1 MKKNKSPRQP
11 AKPGTKPDVAAA
23 SPAPTSSKKRT
34 QGGTPTV
41 PAWIQIL
48 VGIALTIAASFTVF
62 GGSLRGPFLYDDV
75 YLPFIARHLQSAP
88 LKYWVNGNRPFLMFT
103 FWTNSQMSG
112 LDTWSYHA
120 TNILFHALNTVLVFL
135 ILRWLIERIKL
146 SRRATR
152 NLLALFGAAIFL
164 VHPLQAE
171 SVAYIASRSETLT
184 VFFLFSSYAL
194 FLYYRRQGLGWLPAF
209 GVLLLFGF
217 AQLTKEYAVALIG
230 LLLLTDLM
238 FPIQQP
244 DQPVSGFGSI
254 ERNWRLYLPMVLAG
268 TAGVA
273 FVLRSLSGAK
283 TAGFHVKEATPVEYL
298 FTQFRAW
305 WGYVRL
311 FVFPFGLNIDH
322 DFPFT
327 RSLSDRWSWAGLLLA
342 ALSIAAA
349 LRYRKQYPLAAF
361 GCLTYFLLLAPT
373 SSFIPI
379 SDPFVEHR
387 MYLPMLGLILVVVD
401 LIRHAQLETKMP
413 LVMAGIVVLLAVFT
427 FQRSALWGS
436 EVALWSDAVSES
448 PNKVRPQFQLAFA
461 HYTAGQ
467 CAQAASGFERAAQ
480 LEKPTNQL
488 LADWAL
494 ALDCMGKPDE
504 ARAKFEELA
513 KKQPTAYIYSQIAMI
528 YGKQN
533 RLDDALQALDHAA
546 SLDPNFDPIYSYQ
559 GVVYYKQA
567 EFEKSKA
574 AFERALRL
582 NRDNE
587 AARNGL
593 ALVNEHLAQLPH

>member
-1 MKKNKSPRQP
+1 
-11 AKPGTKPDVAAA
+11 
-23 SPAPTSSKKRT
+23 
-34 QGGTPTV
+34 
-41 PAWIQIL
+41 
-48 VGIALTIAASFTVF
+48 
-62 GGSLRGPFLYDDV
+62 
-75 YLPFIARHLQSAP
+75 
-88 LKYWVNGNRPFLMFT
+88 PFLMFT
-103 FWTNSQMSG
+103 FWTNNQMSG

-120 TNILFHALNTVLVFL
+120 TNFLLHALNAVLVFL
-135 ILRWLIERIKL
+135 ILRWLIERVKL
-146 SRRATR
+146 APPATR
-152 NLLALFGAAIFL
+152 NLALFGAAIFL
-164 VHPLQAE
+164 VHPLQTE

-184 VFFLFSSYAL
+184 VFFLFSSYTL
-194 FLYYRRQGLGWLPAF
+194 FLYYRKQGLAWLPAA
-209 GVLLLFGF
+209 GVLVLFGF

-230 LLLLTDLM
+230 LLVLTDLI
-238 FPIQQP
+238 FPIQLP
-244 DQPVSGFGSI
+244 DQPVSGFGSVK
-254 ERNWRLYLPMVLAG
+254 RNWRLYLPMALAG
-268 TAGVA
+268 AAGVA
-273 FVLRSLSGAK
+273 FVLHALSGAK
-283 TAGFHVKEATPVEYL
+283 TAGFQVKEATPVEYL

-311 FVFPFGLNIDH
+311 FVFPFGLNVDH

-327 RSLSDRWSWAGLLLA
+327 RSLADPWSWAGLLLA
-342 ALSIAAA
+342 VLCILAA

-401 LIRHAQLETKMP
+401 LARHAHLETRMP
-413 LVMAGIVVLLAVFT
+413 LVLAGIVVLLVVLT
-427 FQRSALWGS
+427 YQRSALWGN
-436 EVALWSDAVSES
+436 EVALWSDAVSGS
-448 PNKVRPQFQLAFA
+448 PNKVRPNFQLAFA
-461 HYTAGQ
+461 HYTARQ
-467 CAQAASGFERAAQ
+467 CAQAVSGFERTAQ
-480 LEKPTNQL
+480 LEKPSNQL

-513 KKQPTAYIYSQIAMI
+513 NKQPTAYVYSQIAMI

-533 RLDDALQALDHAA
+533 RLDEALRALDHAA
-546 SLDPNFDPIYSYQ
+546 AIDPNFDPIYSYQ

-574 AFERALRL
+574 AFEHALRL

>member
-1 MKKNKSPRQP
+1 M
-11 AKPGTKPDVAAA
+11 GITLTLAAA
-23 SPAPTSSKKRT
+23 F
-34 QGGTPTV
+34 
-41 PAWIQIL
+41 
-48 VGIALTIAASFTVF
+48 GIF

-75 YLPFIARHLQSAP
+75 YLPFVARHLESAP
-88 LKYWVNGNRPFLMFT
+88 LKYWVNGSRPFLMFT
-103 FWTNSQMSG
+103 FWVNNQMSG

-120 TNILFHALNTVLVFL
+120 TNILFHGLNTVLLFL
-135 ILRWLIERIKL
+135 ILRWLIERTKL
-146 SRRATR
+146 PREATR
-152 NLLALFGAAIFL
+152 NLALFGAAIFL

-171 SVAYIASRSETLT
+171 SVAYIASRSETLA

-194 FLYYRRQGLGWLPAF
+194 FLYCRNQGLRWLPAA
-209 GVLLLFGF
+209 GVMLLFAL
-217 AQLTKEYAVALIG
+217 AQLTKEYAIALIG

-238 FPIQQP
+238 FPIEFQ
-244 DQPVSGFGSI
+244 DQPIPGFGSI
-254 ERNWRLYLPMVLAG
+254 KRNWRLYLLMALAG
-268 TAGVA
+268 AAGGV
-273 FVLRSLSGAK
+273 FVLGTLSRAT
-283 TAGFHVKEATPVEYL
+283 TAGFNVKEATPVEYL

-305 WGYVRL
+305 WGYARL
-311 FVFPFGLNIDH
+311 FAFPFGLNVDH

-327 RSLSDRWSWAGLLLA
+327 RSLADAWSWAGLLLA
-342 ALSIAAA
+342 VLSIAAA
-349 LRYRKQYPLAAF
+349 VRYRRQFPLAAF
-361 GCLTYFLLLAPT
+361 GCLAYFLLLAPT

-379 SDPFVEHR
+379 ADPFVERR
-387 MYLPMLGLILVVVD
+387 MYLAMLGLILVAVD
-401 LIRHAQLETKMP
+401 LVRRMQLETKMP
-413 LVMAGIVVLLAVFT
+413 LVLAGIVGLLAVVT
-427 FQRSALWGS
+427 FQRSALWSS
-436 EVALWSDAVSES
+436 EIALWSDAVSGS

-467 CAQAASGFERAAQ
+467 CAQAVSGFERAAQ
-480 LEKPTNQL
+480 LQKPTNQL
-488 LADWAL
+488 LSDWAL

-513 KKQPTAYIYSQIAMI
+513 KKHPSAYIYSQIAMT

-533 RLDDALQALDHAA
+533 RLDDALQALDRAA
-546 SLDPNFDPIYSYQ
+546 ALDPNFDPIYSYR

-567 EFEKSKA
+567 EFEKSKT

>member
-1 MKKNKSPRQP
+1 MKKNKSPRP
-11 AKPGTKPDVAAA
+11 PVKLAAKPNVAVASPGAA
-23 SPAPTSSKKRT
+23 SPKKKT
-34 QGGTPTV
+34 QGGTPAI

-48 VGIALTIAASFTVF
+48 VGVAVAVAASFAVF
-62 GGSLRGPFLYDDV
+62 GSSLRGPFLYDDV
-75 YLPFIARHLQSAP
+75 YLPFVARHLQSAP
-88 LKYWVNGNRPFLMFT
+88 LKYWVTGDRPFLMFT
-103 FWTNSQMSG
+103 FWINKEMSG

-120 TNILFHALNTVLVFL
+120 TNILLHALNTVLVFF
-135 ILRWLIERIKL
+135 ILRWLVERVKMP
-146 SRRATR
+146 SRATR
-152 NLLALFGAAIFL
+152 NLALFGAAVFL
-164 VHPLQAE
+164 AHPLQAE
-171 SVAYIASRSETLT
+171 SVAYIASRSETLA

-194 FLYYRRQGLGWLPAF
+194 FLYYRKKGLAWLPAA
-209 GVLLLFGF
+209 GVLLLFAL

-238 FPIQQP
+238 FPIQLP
-244 DQPVSGFGSI
+244 DQLVSGAGSI
-254 ERNWRLYLPMVLAG
+254 KRDWRLYLPMALAG
-268 TAGVA
+268 AAGVA
-273 FVLRSLSGAK
+273 FVLRTLSLAT

-298 FTQFRAW
+298 LTQFRAW
-305 WGYVRL
+305 WAYVRL
-311 FVFPFGLNIDH
+311 FVFLFGLNVDH

-327 RSLSDRWSWAGLLLA
+327 RSLADPWSWVGLLCA

-349 LRYRKQYPLAAF
+349 LRFRKQFPLAAF

-379 SDPFVEHR
+379 ADPFVERR
-387 MYLPMLGLILVVVD
+387 MYLPMLGLILIAID
-401 LIRHAQLETKMP
+401 LVRRMQLETKMP
-413 LVMAGIVVLLAVFT
+413 LALAGIVALLAVFT

-436 EVALWSDAVSES
+436 EVALWSDAAIGS

-467 CAQAASGFERAAQ
+467 CAQAVSGFERTAQ
-480 LEKPTNQL
+480 LETPSRQL

-494 ALDCMGKPDE
+494 ALDCMGKPDQ

-513 KKQPTAYIYSQIAMI
+513 KKHPSAYIYSQIAMI

-533 RLDDALQALDHAA
+533 RLADALQALDRAA
-546 SLDPNFDPIYSYQ
+546 ALDPNFDPIYSYR

-574 AFERALRL
+574 AFERALQL
-582 NRDNE
+582 NQDNE

>member
-1 MKKNKSPRQP
+1 MKKNKSLRPP
-11 AKPGTKPDVAAA
+11 AKPAAKPDLAPA
-23 SPAPTSSKKRT
+23 SPGPSPKKKMPSRAPS
-34 QGGTPTV
+34 V
-41 PAWIQIL
+41 PPWIQIL
-48 VGIALTIAASFTVF
+48 ADIALTITISFVVF
-62 GGSLRGPFLYDDV
+62 GSSLRGPFLYDDV
-75 YLPFIARHLQSAP
+75 YLPFIARHLQNAP
-88 LKYWVNGNRPFLMFT
+88 LKYWVTGNRPFLMFT
-103 FWTNSQMSG
+103 FWTNNQISG

-120 TNILFHALNTVLVFL
+120 TNILFHALNTVLAFL
-135 ILRWLIERIKL
+135 ILRWLIERVKL
-146 SRRATR
+146 PRLATR
-152 NLLALFGAAIFL
+152 NLALFGAAIFL

-171 SVAYIASRSETLT
+171 SVAYIASRSETLA

-194 FLYYRRQGLGWLPAF
+194 FLYCRKQGLAWLPAA
-209 GVLLLFGF
+209 GVLVLFAF

-230 LLLLTDLM
+230 MLLLTDFM
-238 FPIQQP
+238 FPIQLP
-244 DQPVSGFGSI
+244 DQPASGFGSVK
-254 ERNWRLYLPMVLAG
+254 RNWRLYLPMAVAG
-268 TAGVA
+268 AAGVV
-273 FVLRSLSGAK
+273 FVFRTLSGAT

-298 FTQFRAW
+298 LTQFRAW
-305 WGYVRL
+305 WEYVRL
-311 FVFPFGLNIDH
+311 FAFPFGLNVDH

-327 RSLSDRWSWAGLLLA
+327 RSLADPWSWAGLLLA
-342 ALSIAAA
+342 ALSVAAA

-379 SDPFVEHR
+379 ADPFVEHR
-387 MYLPMLGLILVVVD
+387 MYLPMLGLILVVIDFV
-401 LIRHAQLETKMP
+401 RHAQLETKMP
-413 LVMAGIVVLLAVFT
+413 LVLAGVVVLLAVLT
-427 FQRSALWGS
+427 YQRSALWGS
-436 EVALWSDAVSES
+436 EIALWSDAVSGS

-467 CAQAASGFERAAQ
+467 CGQAVSGFEKAAQ
-480 LEKPTNQL
+480 LGKPTNQL
-488 LADWAL
+488 LSDWAL

-513 KKQPTAYIYSQIAMI
+513 QKHPSAYIYSQIAMI

-546 SLDPNFDPIYSYQ
+546 TLDPNFDPIYSYQ

-567 EFEKSKA
+567 QFEKSKA
-574 AFERALRL
+574 AFEHALRL

>member
-1 MKKNKSPRQP
+1 MKKNRSPRQP
-11 AKPGTKPDVAAA
+11 AKPAAKAAVAAA
-23 SPAPTSSKKRT
+23 SPGPSSTRKRAQAVAP
-34 QGGTPTV
+34 GI
-41 PAWIQIL
+41 PAWIQFL
-48 VGIALTIAASFTVF
+48 AGTVLAVAASFAVF

-75 YLPFIARHLQSAP
+75 YLPFIAHHLQGAP
-88 LKYWVNGNRPFLMFT
+88 LKHWVNGNRPFLMFT
-103 FWTNSQMSG
+103 FWTNDQMSG
-112 LDTWSYHA
+112 LDTRSYHA
-120 TNILFHALNTVLVFL
+120 TNILIHALNAALVFL
-135 ILRWLIERIKL
+135 ILRWLVQRL
-146 SRRATR
+146 NVSRTARR
-152 NLLALFGAAIFL
+152 NLALFGAAIFL
-164 VHPLQAE
+164 LHPLQAE
-171 SVAYIASRSETLT
+171 SVAYIASRSETLA
-184 VFFLFSSYAL
+184 VFFLFSSYTL
-194 FLYYRRQGLGWLPAF
+194 FLYYRKQGLGWMPAA

-238 FPIQQP
+238 FPIQLE
-244 DQPVSGFGSI
+244 DQPASGLGSI
-254 ERNWRLYLPMVLAG
+254 KRNWRLYLPMALTGAV
-268 TAGVA
+268 GVA
-273 FVLRSLSGAK
+273 FVLRTLSGAK

-327 RSLSDRWSWAGLLLA
+327 RSLANPWSWAGLLLA
-342 ALSIAAA
+342 VLSVAAG

-387 MYLPMLGLILVVVD
+387 MYLPMLGLILVVID
-401 LIRHAQLETKMP
+401 LVRHAQLETKTP
-413 LVMAGIVVLLAVFT
+413 LILAGTVALLAVLT

-436 EVALWSDAVSES
+436 EIALWSDAVSGS
-448 PNKVRPQFQLAFA
+448 PNKLRPQFQLAFA

-467 CAQAASGFERAAQ
+467 CAQAASGFERAVQ
-480 LEKPTNQL
+480 LEKPSSQL
-488 LADWAL
+488 LVDWAL
-494 ALDCMGKPDE
+494 ALDCLGRPEE
-504 ARAKFEELA
+504 ARAKFEEVA
-513 KKQPTAYIYSQIAMI
+513 KKEPSAYIYSQIAMI

-533 RLDDALQALDHAA
+533 RLGDALQALDHAA
-546 SLDPNFDPIYSYQ
+546 ALDPNFDPIYSYR